1 MRFAAAPG
9 IFPRHDQDRIQRRK
23 DWILS
28 VSLRRDL
35 AWMAVSQSWFF
46 LIQFIASAIL
56 ARFISPYD
64 MGIYAVAMAVT
75 GLLSIMQATGLIG
88 FIVRE
93 PSLTHNLMASTF
105 TINAMISIIV
115 ATLIVFGSVYA
126 GEILHEAGV
135 RRVMF
140 VVAILP
146 IIGMF
151 EFLPAANLEREANFK
166 AIASIGSCRTL
177 IVQASSVG
185 LAISGLSYMSIAYG
199 QVAGALFSAIA
210 YSIVGR
216 RFLNLRPSLV
226 EWRRVTKFG
235 FQMLAI
241 SGTNAI
247 GGRMGDLLL
256 GRVISL
262 TALGL
267 YGRAANLNNLI
278 QDNIYM
284 VIVRVLFVD
293 IAQRVRNGE
302 SLRESYLTTIEILT
316 AILWPAFAGL
326 AIVSGPFINVVYGA
340 RWIGA
345 ALPLFMLAIASM
357 VHLTVSL
364 SWQLFVVRHEVTRQT
379 RLECMRT
386 GVGIGVF
393 GIGCL
398 FGLTAAAATRI
409 IEALFTVAIYR
420 PHIGRMTDTR
430 TRDFF
435 PIYQRS
441 GLLTLCAVAP
451 VTIIMAV
458 HGWSLSTSLIQIM
471 AAIICGGVV
480 WFVGIL
486 YIDHPLAAEI
496 RRVGQHLGGGITTT
510 EF

>member
-1 MRFAAAPG
+1 M
-9 IFPRHDQDRIQRRK
+9 
-23 DWILS
+23 
-28 VSLRRDL
+28 SLRRDL

-93 PSLTHNLMASTF
+93 PSLTDDLLASTF

-115 ATLIVFGSVYA
+115 SILIVFGSVCA
-126 GEILHEAGV
+126 GWALHEAGV
-135 RRVMF
+135 RHVMF
-140 VVAILP
+140 VVAVLP
-146 IIGMF
+146 LIGIF

-166 AIASIGSCRTL
+166 AIASIGSCRIL
-177 IVQASSVG
+177 IVQGSSVG

-199 QVAGALFSAIA
+199 QVAGALFSAVA

-226 EWRRVTKFG
+226 EWRQVTKFG
-235 FQMLAI
+235 FQMLTI
-241 SGTNAI
+241 SGANAI
-247 GGRMGDLLL
+247 GGRIGDLFL

-267 YGRAANLNNLI
+267 YGRAASLNNLI

-293 IAQRVRNGE
+293 IAQRVRDGE
-302 SLRESYLTTIEILT
+302 SLRESYLATIEILT

-326 AIVSGPFINVVYGA
+326 AIVSGPFINVVYGG
-340 RWIGA
+340 RWVGA
-345 ALPLFMLAIASM
+345 APPLFMLAVASM
-357 VHLTVSL
+357 VHVMVSL

-430 TRDFF
+430 IRDFF

-441 GLLTLCAVAP
+441 GLLTLCTVAP
-451 VTIIMAV
+451 VTIIMVV
-458 HGWSLSTSLIQIM
+458 HGWSSTTSLIQIM
-471 AAIICGGVV
+471 AAIICGGGV
-480 WFVGIL
+480 WLVGIL
-486 YIDHPLAAEI
+486 WLDHPLAAEI
-496 RRVGQHLGGGITTT
+496 RRVGQHIINLSPVRAN
-510 EF
+510 

>member
-1 MRFAAAPG
+1 M
-9 IFPRHDQDRIQRRK
+9 
-23 DWILS
+23 
-28 VSLRRDL
+28 SLRRHL

-75 GLLSIMQATGLIG
+75 GILSIMQATGLIG

-93 PSLTHNLMASTF
+93 PNLTDDLLASTF
-105 TINAMISIIV
+105 TINAMVSIII
-115 ATLIVFGSVYA
+115 TILIVVGSIFA
-126 GEILHEAGV
+126 GWVLHEAGV
-135 RRVMF
+135 RRVML
-140 VVAILP
+140 VVAVLP
-146 IIGMF
+146 LIGMF

-166 AIASIGSCRTL
+166 AIASIGSCRIL
-177 IVQASSVG
+177 IAQVISVG

-199 QVAGALFSAIA
+199 QVAGALFSAVA

-216 RFLNLRPSLV
+216 QFLKLRPSLV
-226 EWRRVTKFG
+226 EWQRVTKFG
-235 FQMLAI
+235 FQMLTI
-241 SGTNAI
+241 SGANAI
-247 GGRMGDLLL
+247 GGRIGDLLL
-256 GRVISL
+256 GRLISL

-267 YGRAANLNNLI
+267 YGRASSLNNLI

-293 IAQRVRNGE
+293 IAQRVRDGE
-302 SLRESYLTTIEILT
+302 SLRDSYLATIEILT

-326 AIVSGPFINVVYGA
+326 AIVSGPFINVVYGG
-340 RWIGA
+340 RWVGA
-345 ALPLFMLAIASM
+345 APPLFMLAIASM
-357 VHLTVSL
+357 VHVMVSL

-379 RLECMRT
+379 KLECMRT

-398 FGLTAAAATRI
+398 FGLTAAAAARI

-430 TRDFF
+430 ARDFF
-435 PIYQRS
+435 PIYHRS
-441 GLLTLCAVAP
+441 GLLTLFTVAP

-458 HGWSLSTSLIQIM
+458 HGWSSSTSLIQIL
-471 AAIICGGVV
+471 AAIICGGVL

-486 YIDHPLAAEI
+486 YLDHPLAAEI
-496 RRVGQHLGGGITTT
+496 RRVGRRFSTGVTS
-510 EF
+510 EDF